1 MQILDLLIQLYFDLY
16 NISILQKTKLLFIFV
31 DYLKTDKM
39 QFLINIFGFTRTL
52 ELQSI
57 ILLLENSNDQL
68 PTFLHLILLKQTKDD
83 QFHKAKLTNQILNQ
97 P

>member
-16 NISILQKTKLLFIFV
+16 NISTLQKTRLLFIFV
-31 DYLKTDKM
+31 DYLKIGKM
-39 QFLINIFGFTRTL
+39 QFLINIFGFIRIL

-68 PTFLHLILLKQTKDD
+68 PTFLHLILLKPMKDD
-83 QFHKAKLTNQILNQ
+83 QFHKAKLINQILN
-97 P
+97 PP